1 MRSSKPD
8 DAGRTWQ
15 TVGTHHKFPTLFY
28 EFGSPVLFAT
38 DQTGWIEQQNPS
50 STNTLWRAFDGGGKR
65 QQVRI
70 PGT

>member
-1 MRSSKPD
+1 MSADRSHAMRSSKPD

-50 STNTLWRAFDGGGKR
+50 STEHKHALANG
-65 QQVRI
+65 
-70 PGT
+70 